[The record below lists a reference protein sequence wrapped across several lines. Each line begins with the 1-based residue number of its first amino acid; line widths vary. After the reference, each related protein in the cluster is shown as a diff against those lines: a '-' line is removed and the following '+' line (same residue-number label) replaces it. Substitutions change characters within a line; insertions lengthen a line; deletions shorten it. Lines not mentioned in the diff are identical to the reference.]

1 MSPLRHLAAWFA
13 FGCLLAGPAGAQD
26 WPQFRG
32 PGGLGVSPA
41 TGLPTTWGKTENVVW
56 KTPLPGPGSSSPVVL
71 GDKIYLTCY
80 TGYTPDGRGDMEK
93 LRLHVVA
100 LDRETGK
107 LLWNTEVMPKLPE
120 QPRIREGH
128 GYATSTPATDGERL
142 YVFFGKTGAFAFDLT
157 GKQLWQADVGSG
169 LNGWGSAASP
179 VLHGDLVLINASVE
193 SESLYGLDRT
203 TGKEVWRARGIKE
216 AWNTPLLVPLKGG
229 ATELFVGMPRKVVG
243 FDPAT
248 GKELWTC
255 ANEITWYIAPSAVAH
270 DGVVWSIGGR
280 SGNAAV
286 AVRAGGRG
294 DVTTTHRLWTSP
306 KGSNV
311 SSPVVHDG
319 HLYWMHDSLGIAFCA
334 EAMTGKVVYEE
345 RVPRADQV
353 YASALLADGKVYHL
367 TRTGKT
373 FVVPA
378 KPKFELL
385 ATSDLGD
392 RTMFNASPVAV
403 GSRLLIRSDQAL
415 YCVGTK

>member
-1 MSPLRHLAAWFA
+1 MNPLHTLAAWLVIVGLFVS
-13 FGCLLAGPAGAQD
+13 PVSAQD
-26 WPQFRG
+26 WTQFRG

-41 TGLPTTWGKTENVVW
+41 TGLPTTWGKSEHLAW
-56 KTPLPGPGSSSPVVL
+56 KTPLPGRGSSSPVVL

-100 LDRETGK
+100 LDRESGK

-142 YVFFGKTGAFAFDLT
+142 YVFFGKTGAFVFDLT

-179 VLHGDLVLINASVE
+179 VLHSDLVIINASVE
-193 SESLYGLDRT
+193 SESLYGLDKK

-216 AWNTPLLVPLKGG
+216 AWNTPLLVPVKGG
-229 ATELFVGMPRKVVG
+229 GTELVVGMPRKVVG
-243 FDPAT
+243 LDPAT

-255 ANEITWYIAPSAVAH
+255 ANDITWYIAPSAVAH

-294 DVTTTHRLWTSP
+294 DVTRTHRLWTGP

-319 HLYWMHDSLGIAFCA
+319 HLYWMHDNLGIAFCA
-334 EAMTGKVVYEE
+334 EAMTGKIVYEE

-353 YASALLADGKVYHL
+353 YASALLADGKVYYL
-367 TRTGKT
+367 SRTGKT

-385 ATSDLGD
+385 ATHDLGD

-403 GSRLLIRSDQAL
+403 GNRLLIRSDQAL
-415 YCVGTK
+415 YCVGTR